1 MMGYSLGMVNGV
13 PNKVI
18 AVMDKVIARAA
29 TNPRLGQLVLDSP
42 RKGYKLRIIF
52 DGRKLLRPVPSRAK
66 GMFLSY
72 RKNEDNRK
80 ESTIWLFFSK
90 SKMINSSKHRSVLVH
105 ELVHFFDFD
114 VDMKFSRHYQNYWW
128 NKLTELV
135 ENNQHD
141 KLHIA
146 RRAGRHET
154 RARKIQARYLKAEV
168 SA

>member
-1 MMGYSLGMVNGV
+1 MGMVNGV
-13 PNKVI
+13 PDKVV
-18 AVMDKVIARAA
+18 ALMDKIIARAA
-29 TNPRLGQLVLDSP
+29 TNPRLGQLVLNSP

-52 DGRKLLRPVPSRAK
+52 DGRKRLRPVPSRAR

-80 ESTIWLFFSK
+80 DSIIWLFFSK
-90 SKMINSSKHRSVLVH
+90 NKLLNNPKCRSVLVH

-128 NKLTELV
+128 NKLGTLAESK
-135 ENNQHD
+135 QYA

-146 RRAGRHET
+146 RRAGRHEE
-154 RARKIQARYLKAEV
+154 RARKIQARYLKLEV